1 MDPEIRSKIK
11 LLVNK
16 LDELR
21 KEGVKDSFELESYII
36 NNMTDFYDTYP
47 SLVKRLCREEN
58 QDNAFLYKMIE
69 TLEKVNNGEKSMTVA
84 EMTLGEELAEKFL
97 YPIVSKEDLAKAAAD
112 AATK

>member
-1 MDPEIRSKIK
+1 
-11 LLVNK
+11 
-16 LDELR
+16 
-21 KEGVKDSFELESYII
+21 
-36 NNMTDFYDTYP
+36 
-47 SLVKRLCREEN
+47 
-58 QDNAFLYKMIE
+58 MIE